1 VAELRLAGASTL
13 EEANRMLWDFLPR
26 FNTRFA
32 VPAAQ
37 PGSAYRQVP
46 LGLDLA
52 GLLCFKYQRTVARAC
67 P

>member
-1 VAELRLAGASTL
+1 V
-13 EEANRMLWDFLPR
+13 LWDFLPR